1 MKRALSTALLCAGA
15 LVALQACER
24 PAIEPIAASMRSAPP
39 REPAVSHA
47 AEAEAP
53 APANTA
59 IARPLPAPEAM
70 SDTTMTARIKASLL
84 SDPALAGSDVS
95 VNTDHGVVNLTGTV
109 RSHEQLA
116 VASAHAQRQDG
127 VMRIESHLT
136 VLNP

>member
-1 MKRALSTALLCAGA
+1 MKRAFSTGLLCAGA

-24 PAIEPIAASMRSAPP
+24 PATEPFAESTRSAP
-39 REPAVSHA
+39 REPAASRA
-47 AEAEAP
+47 AEVAVP
-53 APANTA
+53 APATGA
-59 IARPLPAPEAM
+59 IANALPPPEAL
-70 SDTTMTARIKASLL
+70 SDTMITARIKASLL

-95 VNTDHGVVNLTGTV
+95 VNTDRGVVNLTGTV

-127 VMRIESHLT
+127 VMRIESHVT